1 MKLGNRID
9 LHIHSLFS
17 DGVLLPSE
25 IVRRAE
31 ALGYSVV
38 AITDHADAS
47 NLEFIIPRLVTAAN
61 ELKKHS
67 SVQLIPGVELTHI
80 PPQSINELAR
90 HARQLGAKLILVHGE
105 TLVEPVQRGTNHAAV
120 ICEEVDILAHPGLL
134 SEVDAALAAKN
145 NIYIEL
151 SARKGHCLTNGHV
164 AKIAKKTE
172 AKMVLNT
179 DLHEPT
185 EFISQEQAFQI
196 ALGSGL
202 NELEAL
208 KVIKENPENL
218 AKHLAR

>member
-1 MKLGNRID
+1 
-9 LHIHSLFS
+9 
-17 DGVLLPSE
+17 
-25 IVRRAE
+25 
-31 ALGYSVV
+31 
-38 AITDHADAS
+38 
-47 NLEFIIPRLVTAAN
+47 
-61 ELKKHS
+61 LKKHS

-80 PPQSINELAR
+80 PLRSINGLTR
-90 HARQLGAKLILVHGE
+90 RARQLGAELILIHGE
-105 TLVEPVQRGTNHAAV
+105 TLVEPVQHGTNHAAV
-120 ICEEVDILAHPGLL
+120 SCEEVDILAHPGLL
-134 SEVDAALAAKN
+134 SEVDAAIAEKN

-164 AKIAKKTE
+164 VKIAKMAE

-202 NELEAL
+202 NDLEAL

-218 AKHLAR
+218 VKRLAR

>member
-1 MKLGNRID
+1 MKLGNRIE

-31 ALGYSVV
+31 ALGYGAV

-47 NLEFIIPRLVTAAN
+47 NLEFIVARLITASD

-80 PPQSINELAR
+80 PLRSINGLAR
-90 HARQLGAKLILVHGE
+90 RARQLGAELILIHGE
-105 TLVEPVQRGTNHAAV
+105 TLIEPVQHGTNHAAV
-120 ICEEVDILAHPGLL
+120 SCEEVDILAHPGLL

-164 AKIAKKTE
+164 VKIAKMAE

-185 EFISQEQAFQI
+185 EFITQEQAFQI
-196 ALGSGL
+196 TLGSGL
-202 NELEAL
+202 DDSEAL

-218 AKHLAR
+218 VKRFTR

>member
-1 MKLGNRID
+1 MKLGKRIE

-31 ALGYSVV
+31 ALGYSAV

-47 NLEFIIPRLVTAAN
+47 NLEFIVPRLITASN
-61 ELKKHS
+61 EMKKHS
-67 SVQLIPGVELTHI
+67 SVLLMPGVELTHI
-80 PPQSINELAR
+80 PQRSINGLTR
-90 HARQLGAKLILVHGE
+90 RARQLGAELILIHGE
-105 TLVEPVQRGTNHAAV
+105 TLVEPVQHGTNHAAV
-120 ICEEVDILAHPGLL
+120 SCEEVDILAHPGLL
-134 SEVDAALAAKN
+134 SEVDAALAEKN

-151 SARKGHCLTNGHV
+151 SARKGHCLTNGHIV
-164 AKIAKKTE
+164 KIAKMAE

-202 NELEAL
+202 NESEAL

-218 AKHLAR
+218 VKRLTR

>member
-1 MKLGNRID
+1 MKLGKRIE

-31 ALGYSVV
+31 ALGYSAV

-47 NLEFIIPRLVTAAN
+47 NLEFIVPRLITASD

-80 PPQSINELAR
+80 PLRSINGLTR
-90 HARQLGAKLILVHGE
+90 RARQLGAELILIHGE
-105 TLVEPVQRGTNHAAV
+105 TLVEPVQHGTNHAAV
-120 ICEEVDILAHPGLL
+120 SCEEVDILAHPGLL
-134 SEVDAALAAKN
+134 SEVDAAIAEKN

-164 AKIAKKTE
+164 VKIAKMAE

-202 NELEAL
+202 NDLEAL

-218 AKHLAR
+218 VKRLAR